1 VYVLDNPG
9 FEFRQMQE
17 FFSVL
22 DNTLTISG
30 KNPDS
35 YSVVSGLFPGI
46 KAAEASTSPLI
57 SI

>member
-1 VYVLDNPG
+1 MLENLG

-22 DNTLTISG
+22 DNALTNSG
-30 KNPDS
+30 ENPGS

-46 KAAEASTSPLI
+46 KAAEA
-57 SI
+57 